1 MPSKEDEIRS
11 VKRLPSKNAAFN
23 FGGNKAASAH
33 RKFAEQVSEHWG
45 TGYQIA
51 ESVSYLCL
59 LSWLSLCLSNQ
70 NQCCPGTFRSW
81 SFSTKFPTFITNG
94 QKM

>member
-45 TGYQIA
+45 TLEQD
-51 ESVSYLCL
+51 
-59 LSWLSLCLSNQ
+59 
-70 NQCCPGTFRSW
+70 
-81 SFSTKFPTFITNG
+81 TK
-94 QKM
+94 